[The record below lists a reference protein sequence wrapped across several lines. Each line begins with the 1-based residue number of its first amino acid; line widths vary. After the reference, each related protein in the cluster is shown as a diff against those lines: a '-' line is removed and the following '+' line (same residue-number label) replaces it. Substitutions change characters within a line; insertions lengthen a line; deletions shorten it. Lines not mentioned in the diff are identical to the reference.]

1 MADVTAP
8 TLLPFLRHLRAEPT
22 SHVMRY
28 RRGTLVAQGAG
39 LAFWFRPITT
49 AVAEIP
55 VDDRELPFLFH
66 ARSADYQRV
75 TVQGAIT
82 FRVTDPARLAERIDF
97 SVDLDTGRWSN
108 EPLEQVG
115 GLLTQLAQQFVIDQ
129 LAARA
134 LRPILAEGVAPIR
147 ARIDRGLGEE
157 PALAQLGLQVVAVR
171 VADVAPTA
179 EVEKALQQ
187 PAREQIQS
195 QADEATFARRATAV
209 ENERAIAENELAN
222 RIELAR
228 REEQLVAQQGAN
240 EIRRAQE
247 EAAARMVAAEA
258 DDERKRLDAQRRA
271 DTIDLVEQAA
281 LRTERE
287 RAEIQKAM
295 PTDVLLALALKE
307 IAGQLGNIDHLTIT
321 PDLIGPLLQ
330 RAAAASA
337 REN

>member
-1 MADVTAP
+1 
-8 TLLPFLRHLRAEPT
+8 
-22 SHVMRY
+22 MRY
-28 RRGTLVAQGAG
+28 RRGELVREGTG

-49 AVAEIP
+49 AIAEIP

-82 FRVTDPARLAERIDF
+82 FRVTDPERLADRIDF
-97 SVDLDTGRWSN
+97 SIDLEQGVWSG

-115 GLLTQLAQQFVIDQ
+115 GLLTQLAQQFVIDR
-129 LAARA
+129 LAARE
-134 LRPILAEGVAPIR
+134 LRAILAEGVAPIR
-147 ARIDRGLGEE
+147 ARIDSGLAEE
-157 PALAQLGLQVVAVR
+157 PALGALGLQVVAVR

-228 REEQLVAQQGAN
+228 REEQLVSQHGTN
-240 EIRRAQE
+240 ERRRAEE
-247 EAAARMVAAEA
+247 EAAARMVAARA
-258 DDERKRLDAQRRA
+258 ADERERLEARRRA
-271 DTIDLVEQAA
+271 DAIDLVEQAG
-281 LRTERE
+281 LRIERE
-287 RAEIQKAM
+287 RAEIQQAM
-295 PTDVLLALALKE
+295 APDVLLALALRE
-307 IAGQLGNIDHLTIT
+307 LAGQLGNIEHLTIT

-330 RAAAASA
+330 RAVSG
-337 REN
+337 RDR